1 MTATAHQKLAS
12 NHNKIINVAARKEL
26 KPLGLKRKGS
36 SRIWIDDHGWWLIQV
51 EFQPVSFGKGS
62 YLNVGIG
69 WLLIEKGYVS
79 FDIGYR
85 IDTPFI
91 EYKTDEQFEPEIE
104 KLAKRAAVE
113 VSKLRH
119 DFESLKL
126 AADYYRNTELKK
138 SSECYYAGVILGLAG
153 AAKESR
159 KYLEQV
165 AKLDQKSGW
174 RKGLAYKARDLLH
187 LLGNSTQF
195 ADSITGTVHRA
206 RSTAN
211 LDDWEG
217 ELSF

>member
-1 MTATAHQKLAS
+1 MAS

-69 WLLIEKGYVS
+69 WLLLEKGYVS
-79 FDIGYR
+79 FDVGYR
-85 IDTPFI
+85 INTPFV
-91 EYKTDEQFEPEIE
+91 EYETDQQFEPAAEI
-104 KLAKRAAVE
+104 LAKRAAGE
-113 VSKLRH
+113 VSKLREK
-119 DFESLKL
+119 FQSLDS
-126 AADYYRNTELKK
+126 AVEHFRDAELKDPRDF
-138 SSECYYAGVILGLAG
+138 YYAGVTLGLAG
-153 AAKESR
+153 ETSEAR
-159 KYLEQV
+159 KCLEQ
-165 AKLDQKSGW
+165 AAEFDEESGW

-187 LLGNSTQF
+187 LLDEPSQF
-195 ADSITGTVHRA
+195 ASSITGTVYRA
-206 RSTAN
+206 RSAAN